1 MNYQKMLKKKKLF
14 FSKYMKNI
22 QLLNFKCKSMS
33 LSSLKNKY
41 KLNQLWIILDVIY
54 IYLFIQKC
62 RRQIKMDAIPILKL
76 I

>member
-41 KLNQLWIILDVIY
+41 KLNQL
-54 IYLFIQKC
+54 
-62 RRQIKMDAIPILKL
+62 
-76 I
+76 

>member
-1 MNYQKMLKKKKLF
+1 
-14 FSKYMKNI
+14 
-22 QLLNFKCKSMS
+22 MS
-33 LSSLKNKY
+33 LSSLKNNY